1 MNATEIAICISA
13 HVLIWWVFFTFVN
26 DNSRFQKH
34 RLFTSITNIQE
45 WIIRNTK
52 AGHPP
57 CAFSIVYKNK
67 TFAIGII
74 KDEVN
79 YHYCTYRIFINGEE
93 AGIYHILHHMFL
105 NSYYFEPLNKRH
117 ESEVVSILHAG
128 SKVLKKMN
136 KSAKDKTDSWDEHSY
151 FK

>member
-1 MNATEIAICISA
+1 MNTIEIGIFISL
-13 HVLIWWVFFTFVN
+13 HVLIWWVFFTFMN

-34 RLFTSITNIQE
+34 RLYTSITNVHE
-45 WIIRNTK
+45 WIINNTK
-52 AGHPP
+52 EGNPP

-79 YHYCTYRIFINGEE
+79 YHYHTYRIFINGEE
-93 AGIYHILHHMFL
+93 AGVYHVLRHMFL
-105 NSYYFEPLNKRH
+105 NSYYFETMNRRH
-117 ESEVVSILHAG
+117 ESEVISILHAG
-128 SKVLKKMN
+128 NKVLRKMN
-136 KSAKDKTDSWDEHSY
+136 KPEKTKTNGWDEYSY